1 VRKSLHSGVAA
12 SSNPENR
19 MAELTLAAGAPRIGP
34 LNMWKK
40 AFLVISLT
48 IGIALFIFFIRNFG
62 GFGKALEAV
71 AAVGWSGVASIIA
84 LATGTLVFPGL
95 GWWILMRSEGMKV
108 SLWTTL
114 KANFMG
120 FPINF
125 IAPSMYLGAEP
136 LKTFYVAHASGETKR
151 RVLGTIVVSKFQEMG
166 ALLITMVFA
175 AGIAVWKIDFP
186 RKQEIAVLTS
196 LFTLLGLFLLAVYG
210 FVTNRQ
216 PTVKVINFIARF
228 GKKSR
233 FGRWRRR
240 LARLRT
246 RAEEMEHVIHTA
258 FTQRWKTFVVA
269 QAVTTLSALS
279 VLVRPWLYF
288 HFSAAHEHIPFE
300 KLSAVYIVTN
310 LINMLPHTPGALGV
324 MEGGMVGLFR
334 ILGLGAD
341 SDAGAYQMVA
351 RLADVVLIIFG
362 SWLIFHYNLQAMA
375 KRIAQGKEKVGVH
388 EVEVADEE
396 PAKSTSA

>member
-1 VRKSLHSGVAA
+1 MPSLDYPGARREARFVF
-12 SSNPENR
+12 PNR
-19 MAELTLAAGAPRIGP
+19 GRFTRIGP

-40 AFLVISLT
+40 VFFAFTLIVGL
-48 IGIALFIFFIRNFG
+48 ALFIFFIDKFG
-62 GFGKALEAV
+62 GFGKALQAV
-71 AAVGWSGVASIIA
+71 AAVGWTGVIGFIA
-84 LATGTLVFPGL
+84 LASGTLVFPGL

-136 LKTFYVAHASGETKR
+136 LKTFYIASVTGETKR
-151 RVLGTIVVSKFQEMG
+151 KILATIVVGKFQEMG
-166 ALLITMVFA
+166 ALLFTMVLA

-186 RKQEIAVLTS
+186 RQQEIMVLTA

-216 PTVKVINFIARF
+216 PTVKVINFLARF
-228 GKKSR
+228 GKSGR

-258 FTQRWKTFVVA
+258 FTKRWKTFVLA

-279 VLVRPWLYF
+279 VLVRPWVF
-288 HFSAAHEHIPFE
+288 FFFSARHEVVSFA
-300 KLSAVYIVTN
+300 KLSSIYITTN

-324 MEGGMVGLFR
+324 MEGGMGFLFSMLDVG
-334 ILGLGAD
+334 GPG
-341 SDAGAYQMVA
+341 DAGAYQMVG
-351 RLADVVLIIFG
+351 RTADIVLILFG
-362 SWLIFHYNLQAMA
+362 AWLIFHYNLQAVA
-375 KRIAQGKEKVGVH
+375 KRIAQGKEKIGVH
-388 EVEVADEE
+388 ETEGADEADHRAPSE
-396 PAKSTSA
+396 

>member
-1 VRKSLHSGVAA
+1 
-12 SSNPENR
+12 
-19 MAELTLAAGAPRIGP
+19 MAELTLGSGAPRIGP

-40 AFLVISLT
+40 AFFAFTLIVGL
-48 IGIALFIFFIRNFG
+48 ALFIYFIHSQG

-71 AAVGWSGVASIIA
+71 AAVGWSGVVSFIT

-108 SLWTTL
+108 TLWMTL

-136 LKTFYVAHASGETKR
+136 LKTFYIAHASGETKR
-151 RVLGTIVVSKFQEMG
+151 KILATIVVSKFQEMG
-166 ALLITMVFA
+166 ALLITMVIA
-175 AGIAVWKIDFP
+175 AGIALWKIDFP
-186 RKQEIAVLTS
+186 KEYKALVVSGVATV
-196 LFTLLGLFLLAVYG
+196 FGLLALFLLAVYG
-210 FVTNRQ
+210 FVSNRQ
-216 PTVKVINFIARF
+216 PTVKVINYLARF
-228 GKKSR
+228 GRANR

-246 RAEEMEHVIHTA
+246 RAEEMEHLIHIA
-258 FTQRWKTFVVA
+258 FTKRWKTFVVA

-288 HFSAAHEHIPFE
+288 YFSARHEFVPFE
-300 KLSAVYIVTN
+300 KLSAVYIATN

-334 ILGLGAD
+334 ILNLGTVGD
-341 SDAGAYQMVA
+341 PTAYQLVA
-351 RLADVVLIIFG
+351 RMADIVLILFG
-362 SWLIFHYNLQAMA
+362 AWLIFHYNLQAMA
-375 KRIAQGKEKVGVH
+375 KRIAQGQEKVGVH
-388 EVEVADEE
+388 EAGGSDEE
-396 PAKSTSA
+396 PPAPTSA

>member
-1 VRKSLHSGVAA
+1 
-12 SSNPENR
+12 
-19 MAELTLAAGAPRIGP
+19 MLTVAAGAPRIGRHS
-34 LNMWKK
+34 MFKK
-40 AFLVISLT
+40 AFLAISLI
-48 IGIALFIFFIRNFG
+48 IGLALFIFFIQKFG

-71 AAVGWSGVASIIA
+71 AAVGWWGVFAFIA
-84 LATGTLVFPGL
+84 LATGTLVFPGV

-108 SLWTTL
+108 PLWTTL

-120 FPINF
+120 FPVNF

-136 LKTFYVAHASGETKR
+136 LKTFYIAGVSGETKR
-151 RVLGTIVVSKFQEMG
+151 RILATIVVSKFQEMG
-166 ALLITMVFA
+166 ALLCTMVLA

-186 RKQEIAVLTS
+186 RQQEIMVLTA

-216 PTVKVINFIARF
+216 PSVKVINLLAGIGR
-228 GKKSR
+228 KRR

-246 RAEEMEHVIHTA
+246 RAEEMEHLIHVA
-258 FTQRWKTFVVA
+258 FTKRWKTFLVA
-269 QAVTTLSALS
+269 QAITTFSALS
-279 VLVRPWLYF
+279 VLIRPWLYF
-288 HFSAAHEHIPFE
+288 YFAHRELVPFE
-300 KLSAVYIVTN
+300 KMSAIYIVVN

-334 ILGLGAD
+334 ILDLGVD
-341 SDAGAYQMVA
+341 SDAGAYQVVGRM
-351 RLADVVLIIFG
+351 ADIVLIVFG
-362 SWLIFHYNLQAMA
+362 AWLIFHYNLQAMA
-375 KRIAQGKEKVGVH
+375 RRIAQGKEKLGVH
-388 EVEVADEE
+388 ETDDGDEE

>member
-1 VRKSLHSGVAA
+1 
-12 SSNPENR
+12 

-40 AFLVISLT
+40 AFLVISLS
-48 IGIALFIFFIRNFG
+48 IGLALFVFFIQKFG

-71 AAVGWSGVASIIA
+71 AAVGWSGVASIIT
-84 LATGTLVFPGL
+84 LATGTLVFPGI
-95 GWWILMRSEGMKV
+95 GWWILMRSEGMNV

-120 FPINF
+120 FPVNF

-136 LKTFYVAHASGETKR
+136 LKIFYVAHASGETKR
-151 RVLGTIVVSKFQEMG
+151 KILATIVVSKFQEMG

-175 AGIAVWKIDFP
+175 AAIAVGKIEFP
-186 RKQEIAVLTS
+186 LQQEIMVLSALGILLT
-196 LFTLLGLFLLAVYG
+196 LFFLAVYG
-210 FVTNRQ
+210 FVSNRQ
-216 PTVKVINFIARF
+216 PTVKVINFLARL
-228 GKKSR
+228 GRKSR

-246 RAEEMEHVIHTA
+246 RAEEMEHLIHTA
-258 FTQRWKTFVVA
+258 FTKRWKTFVLA

-288 HFSAAHEHIPFE
+288 YFSARHEHVAFE

-341 SDAGAYQMVA
+341 SDAGAYQMVG
-351 RLADVVLIIFG
+351 RMADVVLIVFG
-362 SWLIFHYNLQAMA
+362 AWLIFHYNLQAMA

-388 EVEVADEE
+388 EAADEE
-396 PAKSTSA
+396 PARTTSA